1 MNSLFGNSSGPSY
14 ISGEKKG
21 ANQAKQSKRK
31 IEKMGAVKKKGKIKK
46 TEMDKTSLKQTGL
59 ENWAIRTQEEKK
71 TPLGKKIDNGNTISR
86 SA

>member
-1 MNSLFGNSSGPSY
+1 
-14 ISGEKKG
+14 
-21 ANQAKQSKRK
+21 
-31 IEKMGAVKKKGKIKK
+31 MGAVKRKGKIKK

-86 SA
+86 SAENELGPPVMAIPPLENETQEFDVFFPLSQEMK